1 MDADR
6 RLPFQKPHRVR
17 HAELRRDAQQHMHVI
32 RQRVPFDQLH
42 ALPLTQLPNDS
53 PNPTSHLAED
63 RRFRYFGTHP
73 RDICNTI
80 GRGIGSA
87 TLA

>member
-1 MDADR
+1 MRIADF
-6 RLPFQKPHRVR
+6 PFRNPTVF
-17 HAELRRDAQQHMHVI
+17 ATLNFGGMPNNTCTWI
-32 RQRVPFDQLH
+32 RQRVPFHQLD

-53 PNPTSHLAED
+53 PNSTSHFADDHPFPILPAP
-63 RRFRYFGTHP
+63 TP